1 MSERVVVTG
10 MGAVTPLGR
19 DFPATWERLVAGEDA
34 SAPVS
39 LFDVAGCRCK
49 QAATCVLPDLAD
61 LTAKQR
67 TRLSRAS
74 RLALPAA
81 REALAEAQLL
91 DDYGH
96 SRLGQLAL
104 SVSTTGGG
112 MALGE
117 QFLRAMLSSPPAA
130 GQFFRIS
137 RYQAQN
143 QVYDLQQHL
152 GFRGPMT
159 VIANACASGA
169 NAIGHGADLIR

>member
-10 MGAVTPLGR
+10 MGAVTSLGQ
-19 DFPATWERLVAGEDA
+19 DFPVTWERLVAGENA
-34 SAPVS
+34 SAPVT

-67 TRLSRAS
+67 ARLARAS

-81 REALAEAQLL
+81 RQALADAQLL
-91 DDYGH
+91 DDHGR

-117 QFLRAMLSSPPAA
+117 QFLRAMLSSPPDA
-130 GQFFRIS
+130 GQFFRIT

-152 GFRGPMT
+152 GFRGSVT
-159 VIANACASGA
+159 IVANA
-169 NAIGHGADLIR
+169 